1 MAQPHWDPYPFM
13 EVVGPL
19 PRSEVLALPS
29 GCAPGLAVMLL
40 PPPPFSS
47 PVSAHLSAPQH
58 IKAFYNATWSQRYG
72 HGLPPGP
79 LTLLYSLTVSIFA
92 LGGLGGSLLV
102 GMLVARYGR

>member
-40 PPPPFSS
+40 PPGLS
-47 PVSAHLSAPQH
+47 PLQSVPIS
-58 IKAFYNATWSQRYG
+58 
-72 HGLPPGP
+72 LPHS
-79 LTLLYSLTVSIFA
+79 T
-92 LGGLGGSLLV
+92 
-102 GMLVARYGR
+102 